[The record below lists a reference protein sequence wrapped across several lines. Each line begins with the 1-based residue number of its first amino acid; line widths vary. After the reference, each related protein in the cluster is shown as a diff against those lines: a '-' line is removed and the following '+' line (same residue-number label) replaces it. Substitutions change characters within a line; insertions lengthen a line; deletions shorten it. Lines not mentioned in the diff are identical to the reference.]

1 MRKKVTAM
9 RQTKRS
15 SKATSRRQFVSG
27 ALGAMIAGTASLGFP
42 GTVRAKTTVRIGL
55 VHPVTGFLAFSG
67 SQCRA
72 GGLMAIEEIN
82 ATGGIHSMGGA
93 ELEAVLGDAQSKP
106 DIGASEVEKMNEV
119 GVAAIVG
126 AYASSIGLAT
136 TQRAARHGI
145 PHVVD
150 VCVSDAIVER
160 GLQNTFRF
168 GPGYGTV
175 ARTAVDN
182 LVKINDAAGR
192 PAKTVMIIHED
203 SLFGTGT
210 ARLLSS
216 ALPDASFDLVD
227 VIRHPNPTRDFNNI
241 VLKIRA
247 RKPDIIIPANYYNEY
262 ILLARTMSQYNV
274 RPMAIYSVL
283 GGTASSF
290 KFLKEFPRTAQFIMD
305 CNHWYDPGH
314 PAALALRRKAEQR
327 GLYFTYELFLS
338 YCATKLL
345 ADAIERA
352 GTADREAII
361 EALESSDWSDH
372 FMPYGPTRFVNGQN
386 QGARPL
392 NTQILEGDIKVI
404 HPAEYATADPVFP
417 IPATVQGNA

>member
-1 MRKKVTAM
+1 M
-9 RQTKRS
+9 
-15 SKATSRRQFVSG
+15 SRRQFVSG
-27 ALGAMIAGTASLGFP
+27 TAGTLLAGAASLSFP
-42 GTVRAKTTVRIGL
+42 GIVRAKTSIRIGL

-72 GGLMAIEEIN
+72 GALLAIEEIN
-82 ATGGIHSMGGA
+82 AAGGIHSMGGVQ
-93 ELEAVLGDAQSKP
+93 LEAVLGDAQSKP
-106 DIGASEVEKMNEV
+106 DVGAAAVEKMNEA

-168 GPGYGTV
+168 CPGYGTV
-175 ARTAVDN
+175 ARTAVES

-216 ALPDASFDLVD
+216 ALPDASFELLD
-227 VIRHPNPTRDFNNI
+227 VISHPNPTRDFNNI

-247 RKPDIIIPANYYNEY
+247 RKPDIIIPASYYNEY
-262 ILLARTMSQYNV
+262 ILLARTLSQYKV

-290 KFLKEFPRTAQFIMD
+290 KFLREFPRTAQFIMD
-305 CNHWYDPGH
+305 CNHWYDPSH
-314 PAALALRRKAEQR
+314 PAALALRRKVEER
-327 GLYFTYELFLS
+327 GLFFTYELFLA
-338 YCATKLL
+338 YCAARLL

-352 GTADREAII
+352 GTDDRAAII
-361 EALESSDWSDH
+361 EALAQSSWSDH
-372 FMPYGPTRFVNGQN
+372 FMPYAPTRFVNGQN

-404 HPAEYATADPVFP
+404 HPVKYATADAVFP
-417 IPATVQGNA
+417 APALG

>member
-1 MRKKVTAM
+1 MPEGERSLTAI
-9 RQTKRS
+9 
-15 SKATSRRQFVSG
+15 SRRRFVSS
-27 ALGAMIAGTASLGFP
+27 AAGTLFAGAASLGFP
-42 GTVRAKTTVRIGL
+42 AIVRASTAVRIGL

-72 GGLMAIEEIN
+72 GALLAIEEIN
-82 ATGGIHSMGGA
+82 GAGGIRSMGGA
-93 ELEAVLGDAQSKP
+93 EIEPVLGDAQSKP
-106 DIGASEVEKMNEV
+106 AIGAAQVEKMNEA
-119 GVAAIVG
+119 GVAAIIG

-150 VCVSDAIVER
+150 VGVSDAIVER
-160 GLQNTFRF
+160 GLENTFRF
-168 GPGYGTV
+168 SPGYGTV
-175 ARTAVDN
+175 ARIAVDN

-192 PAKTVMIIHED
+192 PARTVMIIHEE

-216 ALPDASFDLVD
+216 ELPKAGFEVIDL
-227 VIRHPNPTRDFNNI
+227 IRHPNPTRDFNNI

-262 ILLARTMSQYNV
+262 ILLARTMSQYKV

-290 KFLKEFPRTAQFIMD
+290 KFLKEFPRTAQYIMD
-305 CNHWYDPGH
+305 CNHWYDPRS
-314 PAALALRRKAEQR
+314 PAALALRRKVEER
-327 GLYFTYELFLS
+327 GLFFTYELFLA

-345 ADAIERA
+345 ADAMERA
-352 GTADREAII
+352 ASGDRAAII
-361 EALESSDWSDH
+361 EALESSDWSGH
-372 FMPYGPTRFVNGQN
+372 FMPYGPTRFVGGQN
-386 QGARPL
+386 QGARSL
-392 NTQILEGDIKVI
+392 NTQILGDDIEVI
-404 HPAEYATADPVFP
+404 YPAEYATAEAVFP
-417 IPATVQGNA
+417 VPTMG

>member
-9 RQTKRS
+9 
-15 SKATSRRQFVSG
+15 SRRQFVSG
-27 ALGAMIAGTASLGFP
+27 TAGTLLAGAASLGFP
-42 GTVRAKTTVRIGL
+42 GIVRAKTSVRIGL

-67 SQCRA
+67 SQCRTGA
-72 GGLMAIEEIN
+72 LLAIEEIN
-82 ATGGIHSMGGA
+82 SAGGIHSMGGA
-93 ELEAVLGDAQSKP
+93 QLEAVLGDAQSKP
-106 DIGASEVEKMNEV
+106 DIGAAEVEKMNEA

-150 VCVSDAIVER
+150 VCVSDTIVER

-168 GPGYGTV
+168 CPGYGTV

-182 LVKINDAAGR
+182 LVKINEAAGS
-192 PAKTVMIIHED
+192 PAKTVMIVHED

-216 ALPDASFDLVD
+216 ALPDASFELVD

-247 RKPDIIIPANYYNEY
+247 QKPDIIIPASYYNEY
-262 ILLARTMSQYNV
+262 ILLARTLSQYKV

-283 GGTASSF
+283 GGTASSY

-305 CNHWYDPGH
+305 CNHWYDPSH
-314 PAALALRRKAEQR
+314 PAAPELRRKAKER
-327 GLYFTYELFLS
+327 GLFFTYELFLT
-338 YCATKLL
+338 YCATRLL

-352 GTADREAII
+352 GTDDRAAII
-361 EALESSDWSDH
+361 EALGQSDWSDH
-372 FMPYGPTRFVNGQN
+372 FMPYGPTKFVNGQN

-404 HPAEYATADPVFP
+404 HPAEYATADAIFP
-417 IPATVQGNA
+417 APALG